1 MYKVEL
7 PVRYILATNEVCS
20 LSDWD
25 FNTVKVD
32 LSESCSLNFK
42 ASEFSMTIDNNEIVS
57 LSENGN
63 VYLRSDKELPSE
75 PSEPSEPSD
84 PAEPKL
90 PDSSDDSV
98 FRHNWDTYKTSTV
111 SSFTVKT
118 SLDIKFTG
126 ENQGFFHKNRPI
138 TNWYR

>member
-42 ASEFSMTIDNNEIVS
+42 ASEFSMTIDNNEISS

-75 PSEPSEPSD
+75 PRNQVNLVILLNQSFLILVTILYSD
-84 PAEPKL
+84 ITGILIKHQLYLA
-90 PDSSDDSV
+90 
-98 FRHNWDTYKTSTV
+98 
-111 SSFTVKT
+111 
-118 SLDIKFTG
+118 SL
-126 ENQGFFHKNRPI
+126 
-138 TNWYR
+138 